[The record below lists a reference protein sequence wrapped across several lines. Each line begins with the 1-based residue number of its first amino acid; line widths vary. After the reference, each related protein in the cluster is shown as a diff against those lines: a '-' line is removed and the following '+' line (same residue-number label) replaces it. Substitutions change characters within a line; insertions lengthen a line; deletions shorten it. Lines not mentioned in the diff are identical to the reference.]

1 MPVPSSAPKI
11 TMSASSPLPVTP
23 PHAEPTSGDV
33 TRRILSVVFF
43 NFIAYLAVGLP
54 IAVVPGF
61 VHGDLGYSA
70 VLAGLAISIQYLAT
84 LLSRPWAGTLCDT
97 QGPKRSVLTGLVL
110 VTGSGLL
117 TWIAALFAGT
127 DWLGL
132 AWLFAARLM
141 LGAGE
146 SLVTT
151 GTIAWGIGSAG
162 ARHTAK
168 VISWNGITTYGAL
181 AVGAPMGVLLA
192 GHGGLAIIG
201 IVTTLIAGIAL
212 LLARRRAPVPILKG
226 ERLPFRRVFRAMT
239 PFGLCLALGSV
250 GFGAITAFITLYY
263 AGHGW
268 DHAALALTALGT
280 CFVLARLLMANSI
293 TRFGGY
299 PVALVSFAV
308 EAAGLAIIWMAH
320 APWQALVGAAVVGF
334 GFSLVF
340 PSLGMEAV
348 KRVPATNRGSALG
361 AYSLFLDFA
370 LGLTGPIAG
379 LIAKQGGY
387 PAVYLFA
394 AVCAVAALILSQV
407 LAGRYREQMAPAT

>member
-1 MPVPSSAPKI
+1 M
-11 TMSASSPLPVTP
+11 SSPSLSPASP
-23 PHAEPTSGDV
+23 PHGESATDNV
-33 TRRILSVVFF
+33 TRRILAVVAF

-54 IAVVPGF
+54 LAVVPGF

-70 VLAGLAISIQYLAT
+70 VLAGLAVSIQYLAT

-97 QGPKRSVLTGLVL
+97 QGPKRSVLTGLML
-110 VTGSGLL
+110 CTGSGVL
-117 TWIAALFAGT
+117 TLIAALFAGSH
-127 DWLGL
+127 WLGL
-132 AWLFAARLM
+132 TWLLAARLM

-151 GTIAWGIGSAG
+151 GTIAWGISSAG

-181 AVGAPMGVLLA
+181 AVGAPVGVVLA
-192 GHGGLAIIG
+192 GFGGLGTIG
-201 IVTTLIAGIAL
+201 VVTAVIAGVAL
-212 LLARRRAPVPILKG
+212 LLARRRPPVPILKG

-250 GFGAITAFITLYY
+250 GFGVITAFITLYY
-263 AGHGW
+263 ANHGW

-280 CFVLARLLMANSI
+280 CFVLTRLVMADAI
-293 TRFGGY
+293 GRFGGY
-299 PVALVSFAV
+299 AVALVSFAV

-320 APWQALVGAAVVGF
+320 APWQALAGAAVVGF

-340 PSLGMEAV
+340 PALGMEAV

-361 AYSLFLDFA
+361 AYALFLDFA
-370 LGLTGPIAG
+370 LGLTGPVAG
-379 LIAKQGGY
+379 LIAKHGGY

-394 AVCAVAALILSQV
+394 ALSALAALGLSQV
-407 LAGRYREQMAPAT
+407 LAVRYRAQLAPAA

>member
-1 MPVPSSAPKI
+1 
-11 TMSASSPLPVTP
+11 MSASRPLSTTPVTP
-23 PHAEPTSGDV
+23 PHDDAEPGNV
-33 TRRILSVVFF
+33 TRRILSVVAF
-43 NFIAYLAVGLP
+43 NFVAYLAVGLP
-54 IAVVPGF
+54 LAVVPGF

-70 VLAGLAISIQYLAT
+70 VLAGLAISVQYLAT

-97 QGPKRSVLTGLVL
+97 QGPKRSVLTGMAL
-110 VTGSGLL
+110 VTGSGVL
-117 TWIAALFAGT
+117 TLVAALFAGT

-132 AWLFAARLM
+132 GWLLAGRLM

-162 ARHTAK
+162 SRHTAK
-168 VISWNGITTYGAL
+168 VISWNGMTTYGAL
-181 AVGAPMGVLLA
+181 AVGAPVGVVLA
-192 GHGGLAIIG
+192 GFGGLAIIG
-201 IVTTLIAGIAL
+201 VVTTALAGVAL
-212 LLARRRAPVPILKG
+212 LVARRRPPVPILKG

-239 PFGLCLALGSV
+239 PFGVCLALGSV

-280 CFVLARLLMANSI
+280 CFVLARLLMADTIS
-293 TRFGGY
+293 RFGGY

-320 APWQALVGAAVVGF
+320 APWQALAGAAVVGF

-348 KRVPATNRGSALG
+348 RRVPATNRGSALG

-379 LIAKQGGY
+379 VIAKQGGY

-394 AVCAVAALILSQV
+394 ALCAVGGLVLSQV
-407 LAGRYREQMAPAT
+407 LAARNREQLAPAT

>member
-1 MPVPSSAPKI
+1 M
-11 TMSASSPLPVTP
+11 SSPSLPPASP
-23 PHAEPTSGDV
+23 PHGESATDNV
-33 TRRILSVVFF
+33 TRRILAVVAF

-54 IAVVPGF
+54 LAVVPGF

-70 VLAGLAISIQYLAT
+70 VLAGLAVSIQYLAT

-97 QGPKRSVLTGLVL
+97 QGPKRSVLTGLAL
-110 VTGSGLL
+110 CTGSGVL
-117 TWIAALFAGT
+117 TLIAALFAGSH
-127 DWLGL
+127 WLGL
-132 AWLFAARLM
+132 TWLLAARLM

-151 GTIAWGIGSAG
+151 GTIAWGISSAG

-181 AVGAPMGVLLA
+181 AVGAPVGVVLA
-192 GHGGLAIIG
+192 GFGGLGTIG
-201 IVTTLIAGIAL
+201 VVTAVIAGVAL
-212 LLARRRAPVPILKG
+212 LLACRRPPVPILKG

-250 GFGAITAFITLYY
+250 GFGVITAFITLYY
-263 AGHGW
+263 ASHGW

-280 CFVLARLLMANSI
+280 CFVLTRLVMADAI
-293 TRFGGY
+293 GRFGGY
-299 PVALVSFAV
+299 PVALASFAV

-320 APWQALVGAAVVGF
+320 APWQALAGAAVVGF

-340 PSLGMEAV
+340 PALGMEAV

-361 AYSLFLDFA
+361 AYALFLDFA
-370 LGLTGPIAG
+370 LGLTGPVAG
-379 LIAKQGGY
+379 LIAKHGGY

-394 AVCAVAALILSQV
+394 ALSALAALGLSQV
-407 LAGRYREQMAPAT
+407 LAVRYRAQLAPAA